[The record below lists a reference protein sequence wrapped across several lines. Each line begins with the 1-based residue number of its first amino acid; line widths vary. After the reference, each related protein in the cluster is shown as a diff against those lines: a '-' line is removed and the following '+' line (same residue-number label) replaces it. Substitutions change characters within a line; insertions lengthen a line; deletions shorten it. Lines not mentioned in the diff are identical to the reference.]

1 MLGLCTAWAFST
13 QTRIGSLTRTA
24 RDGDRM
30 SVCAS
35 SFPELRLR
43 SNFLFFFCFLSDS
56 DADADDLVHDALA
69 GRPKIAASTD
79 SDDVHLSGR

>member
-1 MLGLCTAWAFST
+1 MGF
-13 QTRIGSLTRTA
+13 LTRTA
-24 RDGDRM
+24 RDGDRK
-30 SVCAS
+30 SVCVP

-69 GRPKIAASTD
+69 GRPGIGASTD
-79 SDDVHLSGR
+79 SDEAMAKAFRVT